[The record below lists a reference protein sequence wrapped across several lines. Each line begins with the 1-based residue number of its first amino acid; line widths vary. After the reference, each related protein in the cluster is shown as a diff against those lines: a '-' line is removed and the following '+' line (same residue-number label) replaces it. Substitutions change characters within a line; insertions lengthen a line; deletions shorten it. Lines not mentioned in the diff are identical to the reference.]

1 VGVALGLGLFC
12 LAYFLGLRLV
22 LVVLLAAAVGMLIL

>member
-1 VGVALGLGLFC
+1 VGVALGLGLF
-12 LAYFLGLRLV
+12 LLTYFLHLGPV